1 VVGGAG
7 APEVARDLAEL
18 AARHRVAVV
27 HGGGPQATE
36 LQKRLGIVPRVIG
49 GRRATDEATLDV
61 MKMVVAGRLN
71 VDLCAHLRAAGAR
84 PLGLHGAV
92 RARRRPPVVI
102 SGGGDELVDLG
113 LVGDVEGFDR
123 ALLELAW
130 SGGYLPVLACLG
142 AGEGGAVYNINAD
155 VVANRLAVELKAD
168 LLVLVTATDGV
179 RRVLADPASRIP
191 RLTVAEGRAAIASGA
206 VSGGMIPKLEESFAA
221 LAEGVQRI
229 LIVAGGIARAVEQP
243 GTAGTLLEP

>member
-1 VVGGAG
+1 VLAVVKLGGEVVGGAG

-102 SGGGDELVDLG
+102 SGGGDELVD
-113 LVGDVEGFDR
+113 
-123 ALLELAW
+123 LAW